1 MDANKSK
8 KQNQG
13 RKPILKILLLT
24 VLAGTSAFSLGQS
37 SEIKGK
43 VIDETGLGLPGVNI
57 KILGQA
63 TGTVTNF
70 EGEYSIK
77 VSATDTLAFS
87 FVGYSS
93 TKEFVGGRTLIN
105 LTMRPDATSIEEVVV
120 VGYGT
125 QKVKDLT
132 SSIATVKAEDI
143 AKTPSGVL
151 MQSMQGKVA
160 GMQVVSSG
168 IPGGAPTV
176 RIRGIGSY
184 PGKGSNPLNEG
195 QPDEAPLYVVD
206 GVFFDKIDFLNSS
219 DIASITVLKDASAAA
234 IYGVRAANGVVLIE
248 TKSGRYNKEVEI
260 NYDGYYGVQVA
271 QNVLEMANHV
281 EFTDMALEAGF
292 GADSARIK
300 EALQRYGRSRENPDY
315 SAVDTDWY
323 NEILRIA
330 PIQNHSLN
338 VTGGSN
344 KASYSVGAS
353 YLNQDGILDMKN
365 NFKRFN
371 LRSKVDFRANKWLT
385 VGGNAIVS
393 DAVRYAEESGAWNL
407 AYFAT
412 PLMPVY
418 DESGTSEPEKFA
430 SAQDLGFRGGQNPFG
445 KLTYY
450 DKRRDINRLLSSFYV
465 KIDILP
471 NKLSFKST
479 YSLNLSTINSR
490 DVRLPHRI
498 SDDLKEDF
506 SFIEKRNQRY
516 SKKYFDNVLTYSD
529 QFDRSNLTVMLGS
542 SYRDE
547 RFDMLRAVGRD
558 FPHEFPETWYLD
570 KVDVVNIDAAN
581 VNDDAELQRGL
592 AYFGRVAYNYN
603 NRYLLYGTMRADGTS
618 KYQETWGYFP
628 TIGLGWV
635 ISEENFFSGIT
646 ALDFLK
652 LRASWGQL
660 GNDKIP
666 PSDGEETIEIVETAI
681 NDQLVAGTNAKST
694 FDYLSWE
701 MTEELNFGLT
711 SDLFKGRMTLDA
723 DYFIRD
729 TKDAAIP
736 VKPKDGSA
744 SVLRNVGTLR
754 NSGFEL
760 MLSWNDRL
768 SEDFSY
774 GLSGNF
780 STLKNEVRDLG
791 GQPHIDG
798 GQAEFL
804 QRSLVENPLFAFYG
818 QQVIGVYQN
827 VEEIE
832 NDPTAVAQNVL
843 NPASPVE
850 PGDFRYL
857 DQNGDGIIDGDDRV
871 VLGSYLPTYMF
882 GFSANAV
889 YRNFELSVNIVGQGG
904 NKILNRKRGQLI
916 WTNDGNL
923 DADLAR
929 NRWHGE
935 GTSDIYPS
943 SGGLRKA
950 WNQKMSTYFVEDG
963 DFFRI
968 QNVQLA
974 YNLNGISIAGKE
986 LPDIRLFLTADRP
999 LTLFSYNGFS
1009 PEVQNGIDTQ
1019 TYPIPAVYT
1028 MGLSLRF

>member
-344 KASYSVGAS
+344 
-353 YLNQDGILDMKN
+353 NGIL
-365 NFKRFN
+365 
-371 LRSKVDFRANKWLT
+371 
-385 VGGNAIVS
+385 
-393 DAVRYAEESGAWNL
+393 
-407 AYFAT
+407 
-412 PLMPVY
+412 
-418 DESGTSEPEKFA
+418 
-430 SAQDLGFRGGQNPFG
+430 
-445 KLTYY
+445 
-450 DKRRDINRLLSSFYV
+450 
-465 KIDILP
+465 
-471 NKLSFKST
+471 
-479 YSLNLSTINSR
+479 
-490 DVRLPHRI
+490 
-498 SDDLKEDF
+498 
-506 SFIEKRNQRY
+506 
-516 SKKYFDNVLTYSD
+516 
-529 QFDRSNLTVMLGS
+529 
-542 SYRDE
+542 
-547 RFDMLRAVGRD
+547 
-558 FPHEFPETWYLD
+558 
-570 KVDVVNIDAAN
+570 
-581 VNDDAELQRGL
+581 
-592 AYFGRVAYNYN
+592 FGR
-603 NRYLLYGTMRADGTS
+603 
-618 KYQETWGYFP
+618 
-628 TIGLGWV
+628 
-635 ISEENFFSGIT
+635 SE
-646 ALDFLK
+646 
-652 LRASWGQL
+652 
-660 GNDKIP
+660 
-666 PSDGEETIEIVETAI
+666 
-681 NDQLVAGTNAKST
+681 
-694 FDYLSWE
+694 
-701 MTEELNFGLT
+701 
-711 SDLFKGRMTLDA
+711 LFK
-723 DYFIRD
+723 
-729 TKDAAIP
+729 
-736 VKPKDGSA
+736 
-744 SVLRNVGTLR
+744 
-754 NSGFEL
+754 
-760 MLSWNDRL
+760 
-768 SEDFSY
+768 
-774 GLSGNF
+774 
-780 STLKNEVRDLG
+780 
-791 GQPHIDG
+791 
-798 GQAEFL
+798 
-804 QRSLVENPLFAFYG
+804 
-818 QQVIGVYQN
+818 
-827 VEEIE
+827 
-832 NDPTAVAQNVL
+832 
-843 NPASPVE
+843 
-850 PGDFRYL
+850 PG
-857 DQNGDGIIDGDDRV
+857 
-871 VLGSYLPTYMF
+871 
-882 GFSANAV
+882 
-889 YRNFELSVNIVGQGG
+889 
-904 NKILNRKRGQLI
+904 
-916 WTNDGNL
+916 
-923 DADLAR
+923 
-929 NRWHGE
+929 WHPGHE
-935 GTSDIYPS
+935 
-943 SGGLRKA
+943 K
-950 WNQKMSTYFVEDG
+950 
-963 DFFRI
+963 
-968 QNVQLA
+968 
-974 YNLNGISIAGKE
+974 
-986 LPDIRLFLTADRP
+986 
-999 LTLFSYNGFS
+999 
-1009 PEVQNGIDTQ
+1009 
-1019 TYPIPAVYT
+1019 
-1028 MGLSLRF
+1028 